1 MFMSEK
7 ELLKLAKEGHIDAFE
22 KLIDAHQKRIYN
34 ISLKMLANEQDA
46 FDASQDALL
55 KVFKYL
61 KNFKE
66 NSSFSTWVYKIAVN
80 TCLDYI
86 NKNKKTS
93 QNISLDETITQK
105 DNETTLQF
113 EDKGQNVFD
122 LVLKSERERVLYD
135 ALNKLNSEQREMI
148 ILRDIEGFSYE
159 EIAVITN
166 NNLGTVKSKI
176 SRARIKLKELL
187 LKNKE
192 LFLSFFVLITMN
204 IFF

>member
-1 MFMSEK
+1 
-7 ELLKLAKEGHIDAFE
+7 
-22 KLIDAHQKRIYN
+22 
-34 ISLKMLANEQDA
+34 
-46 FDASQDALL
+46 
-55 KVFKYL
+55 
-61 KNFKE
+61 
-66 NSSFSTWVYKIAVN
+66 
-80 TCLDYI
+80 
-86 NKNKKTS
+86 
-93 QNISLDETITQK
+93 
-105 DNETTLQF
+105 LQF

>member
-1 MFMSEK
+1 MSEK

-135 ALNKLNSEQREMI
+135 ALNKLNFEQREMI

>member
-1 MFMSEK
+1 MSEK